1 MALEKIVMKNIRISL
16 LTIFIILFTSG
27 ALPQEFGRL
36 RGIVTDSTSGE
47 TLAFCNVYIKELN
60 TGASTNDRGL
70 YLINSIPGN
79 LEYTVTVSYVG
90 YKTHQVTVFIK
101 AGQLNTADIKLIPL
115 SIELQT
121 IEKVG
126 ARMVEKNTTDLG
138 LERISIRQLE
148 VLPKGVETD
157 VMRALQFLPGVRST
171 GDVSARYYVRGGTG
185 DQNLVLL
192 NGVTVYNPFHSLGLF
207 SVIEPDIINSVEF
220 YKGGFSS
227 EYGGRISSV
236 LSIISKD
243 GNKNRFGF
251 KGSSSFLTAK
261 GVVEGPIPNGS
272 FIISGRKSHSNDILK
287 NFLNDQVVP
296 IDFYDMSFKLTYASQ
311 DFFGN
316 AKFSL
321 FGFLSGDDLKYDDP
335 FRESFDWKNNIIGF
349 EWLQIYDVPIFSRL
363 GVSLSKFE
371 GNIHPNGSTLKPRRN
386 ELSDFSISFDL
397 NVFLNNKD
405 EIATGVKV
413 NTIDSKLF
421 IENQLG
427 VSSDINRFAGNISV
441 YGKYKFL
448 QLNNF
453 GADIGSRFVLTG
465 FNSNGGGIAEP
476 RVNLT
481 YRIIP
486 SFALKGSWG
495 IYIQEIATVSDENEI
510 ISVFEPWIIIPNYL
524 NPSQSINYSAG
535 LEWNISNALSAELE
549 TYYKIVHNLPIVNEQ
564 KYFSF
569 DPDLIS
575 GRGESYGWELL
586 IKYSREPFNIT
597 SSYSLSW
604 AYKEIEDYLYYPK
617 YDARHAANFSVEF
630 NLGAGWIGSAVW
642 TFSSGLPFTQM
653 VGFYD
658 KYYLSGG
665 NSSEFGNGVYIP
677 YALLGDRNLG
687 RLPEYHR
694 LDIGLTKKLSV
705 WFSNLEFS
713 LNLINAYDRKN
724 IFYFERDTGKRVNM
738 LPLLLTGTVKVEI

>member
-1 MALEKIVMKNIRISL
+1 MKPVQFILIAILSIL
-16 LTIFIILFTSG
+16 LTTEI
-27 ALPQEFGRL
+27 LPQEFGRL

-79 LEYTVTVSYVG
+79 QEYTVIVSYVG
-90 YKTHQVTVFIK
+90 YKTHQFSVFIRSGLLTE
-101 AGQLNTADIKLIPL
+101 ANILLVPL

-121 IEKVG
+121 VEKVG
-126 ARMVEKNTTDLG
+126 NKIIEKNTTDLG
-138 LERISIRQLE
+138 LERISIKQLE
-148 VLPKGVETD
+148 ILPKGVETD
-157 VMRALQFLPGVRST
+157 VMRSLQFLPGVRST
-171 GDVSARYYVRGGTG
+171 GDVSARYYVRGGTS

-220 YKGGFSS
+220 YKGGFAS

-243 GNKNRFGF
+243 GNKNRFSF

-261 GVVEGPIPNGS
+261 GVIEGPIPNGS
-272 FIISGRKSHSNDILK
+272 FIFSGRKSHSNDVLK

-296 IDFYDMSFKLTYASQ
+296 IDFYDMSFKLNYSSK
-311 DFFGN
+311 DLFGN

-335 FRESFDWKNNIIGF
+335 FRESFEWKNNIIGF

-363 GVSLSKFE
+363 GVSLSQFN
-371 GNIHPNGSTLKPRRN
+371 GNINPNGSSLKPRRN

-397 NVFLNNKD
+397 NVFFNNKD
-405 EIATGVKV
+405 EMSTGVKV

-427 VSSDINRFAGNISV
+427 VASDINRFAGNISI

-448 QLNNF
+448 RFENF
-453 GADIGSRFVLTG
+453 GADIGTRFILSG
-465 FNSNGGGIAEP
+465 FNSNAGGTAEP
-476 RVNLT
+476 RINLT
-481 YRIIP
+481 YRLFP
-486 SFALKGSWG
+486 TLAFKASWG
-495 IYIQEIATVSDENEI
+495 IYVQEIATVSDENEI

-524 NPSQSINYSAG
+524 NPSSSINYSAG
-535 LEWNISNALSAELE
+535 LEWNISSVLSAEIE
-549 TYYKIVHNLPIVNEQ
+549 SYYKIVHDLPIVNEK

-569 DPDLIS
+569 DPDLIP
-575 GRGESYGWELL
+575 GKGESYGWEFML
-586 IKYSREPFNIT
+586 KYSENPFNIT

-604 AYKEIEDYLYYPK
+604 AYKEIENYLYYPK
-617 YDARHAANFSVEF
+617 YDARHTANLSLEF
-630 NLGAGWIGSAVW
+630 NFGAGWIGSTVW

-653 VGFYD
+653 VGYYD
-658 KYYLSGG
+658 KYYLTGSSGSGLSSG
-665 NSSEFGNGVYIP
+665 NYIP

-694 LDIGLTKKLSV
+694 LDFGITKRMMIWL
-705 WFSNLEFS
+705 SNLEFS

-724 IFYFERDTGKRVNM
+724 IFYFERDSGKRVNM
-738 LPLLLTGTVKVEI
+738 LPLLLTGTIKVEI